1 MATQVSYPGIY
12 IQEFT
17 PGAPIQPVGT
27 STGAFIGTAIMGP
40 VNTPTFLTSWDEFQ
54 TVFGG
59 LIAEASNVSI
69 LTRSYLA
76 PAVYGFFLNG
86 GTGCYV
92 VRAVPSAITTLMAT
106 ADLPITAAVPSPVPT
121 DLVVTAIAEGS
132 IGNSISIT
140 AADSSRLAA
149 MLSAAAL
156 VVPATVPLIATA
168 TVLTVTLPSGYT
180 AAQLNAAFPSGSKAT
195 VSGGGLTETV
205 IVAATSITAGVA
217 EITIDS
223 PGLVNAYNTATTVTA
238 TLGPTL
244 QVPAALT
251 AGLLSFQVTL
261 PYPSTFVLSQA
272 LPTGAVIEVSEGGSS
287 EFVTVA
293 AAGPVTPGV
302 GLITLTT
309 ALQGNY
315 GAGASVASMEFNLTV
330 TGATTEPTQMYLSMN
345 QLHPG
350 YWGTA
355 FQSQYVTL
363 SLPTTPPTYPAI
375 PVVPDPN
382 PAPGM
387 VALKGGQ
394 DDNRVEDLSDIET
407 NPTFYLNLLAQ
418 LQDVDIIAFPGI
430 TNANA
435 QQALITHCETLRNR
449 FAVLDAAP
457 DSSVGYTGLQT
468 QYGQVRTP
476 DGFAAIYFPWIQV
489 VNPLTGVTEYWPPSG
504 HMMGIYALTDQNRG
518 VYKAPANVP
527 IQGALGLQSLLAD
540 ADQGPLNL
548 LGINI
553 LRVFPEQS
561 QPLVWGA
568 RTTSTDS
575 DWLYINVRRLFIYL
589 EQSIEQGIRWAVFE
603 PNNPML
609 WGKLSRTITEF
620 LNRVEGDGGI
630 QDFYVRIDAALNP
643 PASQALGRL
652 YLEVGIQP
660 TYPAEFIILRI
671 GIWQGGS
678 SVTES

>member
-1 MATQVSYPGIY
+1 MATQVSFPGIY

-17 PGAPIQPVGT
+17 PGAPIQGVGT
-27 STGAFIGTAIMGP
+27 STGAFIGTAIKGP
-40 VNTPTFLTSWDEFQ
+40 VNAPTFLTSWDEFQ
-54 TVFGG
+54 NVFGG
-59 LIAEASNVSI
+59 LIAEASNVPIS
-69 LTRSYLA
+69 TRSYLA

-92 VRAVPSAITTLMAT
+92 VRAVPSTTPTLMAT

-132 IGNSISIT
+132 IGNSISVT
-140 AADSSRLAA
+140 AADSSRLGSQ
-149 MLSAAAL
+149 LSA
-156 VVPATVPLIATA
+156 V
-168 TVLTVTLPSGYT
+168 G
-180 AAQLNAAFPSGSKAT
+180 
-195 VSGGGLTETV
+195 
-205 IVAATSITAGVA
+205 
-217 EITIDS
+217 
-223 PGLVNAYNTATTVTA
+223 
-238 TLGPTL
+238 LGPTL
-244 QVPAALT
+244 TVPAALT
-251 AGLLSFQVTL
+251 AGQLSFQVTV
-261 PYPSTFVLSQA
+261 PSPSTFVLSQA
-272 LPTGAVIEVSEGGSS
+272 LPTGAVIEVAEGGSS

-293 AAGPVTPGV
+293 SAGPVTPGV

-309 ALQGNY
+309 ALQNAY
-315 GAGASVASMEFNLTV
+315 GPGATVASMEFNLTV
-330 TGATTEPTQMYLSMN
+330 TGAATEPTQQFLSMN
-345 QLHPG
+345 PLHPG

-363 SLPTTPPTYPAI
+363 SLPATPPTYPAL
-375 PVVPDPN
+375 PLVPNPN
-382 PAPGM
+382 PAPGA
-387 VALKGGQ
+387 VTLKGGT
-394 DDNRVEDLSDIET
+394 DDNRTLDLSDIET

-430 TNANA
+430 TNANV

-504 HMMGIYALTDQNRG
+504 HMMGIYAMTDQSRG

-527 IQGALGLQSLLAD
+527 IQGALGLQSQLAN

-575 DWLYINVRRLFIYL
+575 DWQYINVRRLFIYL

-609 WGKLSRTITEF
+609 WGKLKRTITEF
-620 LNRVEGDGGI
+620 LNRVESDGGI
-630 QDFYVRIDAALNP
+630 QDFYVRIDATLNP
-643 PASQALGRL
+643 PASQALGQL
-652 YLEVGIQP
+652 YMEVGIQP

>member
-1 MATQVSYPGIY
+1 
-12 IQEFT
+12 
-17 PGAPIQPVGT
+17 
-27 STGAFIGTAIMGP
+27 
-40 VNTPTFLTSWDEFQ
+40 
-54 TVFGG
+54 
-59 LIAEASNVSI
+59 
-69 LTRSYLA
+69 
-76 PAVYGFFLNG
+76 
-86 GTGCYV
+86 
-92 VRAVPSAITTLMAT
+92 
-106 ADLPITAAVPSPVPT
+106 
-121 DLVVTAIAEGS
+121 
-132 IGNSISIT
+132 
-140 AADSSRLAA
+140 
-149 MLSAAAL
+149 
-156 VVPATVPLIATA
+156 
-168 TVLTVTLPSGYT
+168 
-180 AAQLNAAFPSGSKAT
+180 
-195 VSGGGLTETV
+195 
-205 IVAATSITAGVA
+205 
-217 EITIDS
+217 
-223 PGLVNAYNTATTVTA
+223 
-238 TLGPTL
+238 
-244 QVPAALT
+244 
-251 AGLLSFQVTL
+251 
-261 PYPSTFVLSQA
+261 
-272 LPTGAVIEVSEGGSS
+272 
-287 EFVTVA
+287 
-293 AAGPVTPGV
+293 
-302 GLITLTT
+302 
-309 ALQGNY
+309 
-315 GAGASVASMEFNLTV
+315 
-330 TGATTEPTQMYLSMN
+330 
-345 QLHPG
+345 
-350 YWGTA
+350 
-355 FQSQYVTL
+355 
-363 SLPTTPPTYPAI
+363 
-375 PVVPDPN
+375 
-382 PAPGM
+382 M

-609 WGKLSRTITEF
+609 WGKLNRTITEF